1 METLSYIA
9 IVVIFLSG
17 IIPVTLGII
26 EGVKENK
33 RFNEMKRAKGQKHG

>member
-1 METLSYIA
+1 MEALSYIA

-26 EGVKENK
+26 EDIKEHRQFK
-33 RFNEMKRAKGQKHG
+33 KTQRAKSHKHA